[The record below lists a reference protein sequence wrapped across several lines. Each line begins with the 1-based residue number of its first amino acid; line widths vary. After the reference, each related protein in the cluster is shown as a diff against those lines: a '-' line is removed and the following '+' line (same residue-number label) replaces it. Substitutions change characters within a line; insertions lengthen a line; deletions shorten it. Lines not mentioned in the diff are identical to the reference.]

1 MPLLFSISAE
11 AKEAE
16 ESQQQEKVQQT
27 ERINEINTF
36 ESEYILPGGKGIN
49 VSIIL
54 KRLDVESVTLGFISG
69 FTGKEIQKLVEKE
82 KIQTDF
88 INLEEGHSRINVKIL
103 EDEKETAINSKG
115 PLVDNKSIE
124 KLYQK
129 LNNLKE
135 NDILVLSGSIPKG
148 IKEDIYEEICEK
160 IKDKNVKIVVDST
173 KNLLLNTLKYD
184 PFLIKPNHH
193 ELGEIFNVQIVNQDL
208 AIEYAKKLQQKGA
221 QNVLVSMGEKGSILL
236 DENGKSYKKAAI
248 SNKNVINTVGA
259 GDSMV
264 AGFLAG
270 YLKYKNYED
279 ALKLGIAS
287 ASATVNNVF
296 LGTKDEINEY
306 FNSF

>member
-1 MPLLFSISAE
+1 MIYTITLNPALDYIIKL
-11 AKEAE
+11 KEL
-16 ESQQQEKVQQT
+16 VP
-27 ERINEINTF
+27 NEINTS

-129 LNNLKE
+129 LSNLKE

-160 IKDKNVKIVVDST
+160 IKNKNVKIVVDST
-173 KNLLLNTLKYD
+173 KKLLLNTLKYR

-193 ELGEIFNVQIVNQDL
+193 ELGEIFNVQIVNQNQ

-221 QNVLVSMGEKGSILL
+221 RNVLVSMGSDGSVLL
-236 DENGKSYKKAAI
+236 DENGNTYKKDVI
-248 SNKNVINTVGA
+248 KNKKAINTVGA

-270 YLKYKNYED
+270 YLKFENYEK
-279 ALKLGIAS
+279 ALNLGISS
-287 ASATVNNVF
+287 ATATVNSVY
-296 LGTKDEINEY
+296 LGTKDEIIEY
-306 FNSF
+306 FNGF

>member
-1 MPLLFSISAE
+1 MIYTITLNPALDYIIKL
-11 AKEAE
+11 KEL
-16 ESQQQEKVQQT
+16 VP
-27 ERINEINTF
+27 NEINTS

>member
-1 MPLLFSISAE
+1 MIYTITLNPALDYIIKL
-11 AKEAE
+11 KEL
-16 ESQQQEKVQQT
+16 VP
-27 ERINEINTF
+27 NEINTF

-103 EDEKETAINSKG
+103 EDEKETSINSKG

-129 LNNLKE
+129 LSNLKD

-173 KNLLLNTLKYD
+173 KKLLLNTLKYR

-193 ELGEIFNVQIVNQDL
+193 ELGEIFNVQILNQDQ

-270 YLKYKNYED
+270 YLNYKNHED

>member
-1 MPLLFSISAE
+1 MIYTITLNPALDYIIKL
-11 AKEAE
+11 KEL
-16 ESQQQEKVQQT
+16 VP
-27 ERINEINTF
+27 NEINTS

-54 KRLDVESVTLGFISG
+54 KRLEVESVALGFISS

-129 LNNLKE
+129 LSNLKE

-173 KNLLLNTLKYD
+173 KNLLLNALKYD

>member
-1 MPLLFSISAE
+1 MIYTITLNPALDYIIKL
-11 AKEAE
+11 KEL
-16 ESQQQEKVQQT
+16 VP
-27 ERINEINTF
+27 NEINTS

-54 KRLDVESVTLGFISG
+54 KRLEVESVALGFISS

-129 LNNLKE
+129 LSNLKE

-173 KNLLLNTLKYD
+173 KKLLLNTLKYR

-193 ELGEIFNVQIVNQDL
+193 ELGEIFNVQILNQDQ

-270 YLKYKNYED
+270 YLNYKNHED

>member
-1 MPLLFSISAE
+1 MIYTITLNPALDYIIKL
-11 AKEAE
+11 KEL
-16 ESQQQEKVQQT
+16 VP
-27 ERINEINTF
+27 NEINTS

-54 KRLDVESVTLGFISG
+54 KRLEVESVALGFISS

-129 LNNLKE
+129 LSNLKE

-148 IKEDIYEEICEK
+148 IKEGIYEEICEK

-173 KNLLLNTLKYD
+173 KKLLLNTLKYR

-193 ELGEIFNVQIVNQDL
+193 ELGEIFNVQILNQDQ

-270 YLKYKNYED
+270 YLNYKNHED

>member
-1 MPLLFSISAE
+1 MIYTITLNPALDYIIKL
-11 AKEAE
+11 KEL
-16 ESQQQEKVQQT
+16 VP
-27 ERINEINTF
+27 NEINTS
-36 ESEYILPGGKGIN
+36 ESEYIIPGGKGIN

-82 KIQTDF
+82 KIQTDL

-103 EDEKETAINSKG
+103 ENEKETAINSKG

-124 KLYQK
+124 NLYQK

-160 IKDKNVKIVVDST
+160 IKGKNVKIVVDST
-173 KNLLLNTLKYD
+173 KKLLLNTLKYR

-193 ELGEIFNVQIVNQDL
+193 ELGEMFNVQILNQDQ

-221 QNVLVSMGEKGSILL
+221 RNVLVSMGEKGSVLL
-236 DENGKSYKKAAI
+236 DENGKSYKKDVI
-248 SNKNVINTVGA
+248 KNRNVVNTVGA

>member
-1 MPLLFSISAE
+1 MIYTITLNPALDYIVSL
-11 AKEAE
+11 KEL
-16 ESQQQEKVQQT
+16 VP
-27 ERINEINTF
+27 NEINTST
-36 ESEYILPGGKGIN
+36 SEYILPGGKGIN

-54 KRLDVESVTLGFISG
+54 KRLDVESVVLGFVSG
-69 FTGKEIQKLVEKE
+69 FTGMEIQSLVEDE
-82 KIQTDF
+82 KIRTDF
-88 INLEEGHSRINVKIL
+88 INLESGHSRINVKIL

-124 KLYQK
+124 NLYQK

-160 IKDKNVKIVVDST
+160 IKGKNVKIVVDST
-173 KNLLLNTLKYD
+173 KKLLLNTLKYE

-193 ELGEIFNVQIVNQDL
+193 ELGEIFNVQIVNQDQ

-221 QNVLVSMGEKGSILL
+221 RNVLVSMGEKGSVLL
-236 DENGKSYKKAAI
+236 DENGKFYKKDI
-248 SNKNVINTVGA
+248 IKNKNVVNTVGA

>member
-1 MPLLFSISAE
+1 MIYTITLNPALDYIIKL
-11 AKEAE
+11 KEL
-16 ESQQQEKVQQT
+16 VP
-27 ERINEINTF
+27 NEINTS

-54 KRLDVESVTLGFISG
+54 KRLEVESVTLGFISG

-129 LNNLKE
+129 LSNLKE

-148 IKEDIYEEICEK
+148 IKEEIYEEICEK

-173 KNLLLNTLKYD
+173 KKLLLNTLKYR

-193 ELGEIFNVQIVNQDL
+193 ELGEIFNVQILNQDQ

-270 YLKYKNYED
+270 YLNYKNYED

>member
-1 MPLLFSISAE
+1 MIYTITLNPALDYIIKL
-11 AKEAE
+11 KEL
-16 ESQQQEKVQQT
+16 VP
-27 ERINEINTF
+27 NEINTS

-296 LGTKDEINEY
+296 LGTKDEINED

>member
-1 MPLLFSISAE
+1 MIYTITLNPALDYIIKL
-11 AKEAE
+11 KEL
-16 ESQQQEKVQQT
+16 VP
-27 ERINEINTF
+27 NEINTS

-173 KNLLLNTLKYD
+173 KKLLLNTLKYR

-193 ELGEIFNVQIVNQDL
+193 ELGEIFNVQILNQDQ

>member
-1 MPLLFSISAE
+1 MIYTITLNPALDYIIKL
-11 AKEAE
+11 KEL
-16 ESQQQEKVQQT
+16 VP
-27 ERINEINTF
+27 NEINTS

-129 LNNLKE
+129 LSNLKD

-173 KNLLLNTLKYD
+173 KKLLLNTLKYR

-193 ELGEIFNVQIVNQDL
+193 ELGEIFNVQILNQDQ

-221 QNVLVSMGEKGSILL
+221 QNVLVSMGKKGSILL

-270 YLKYKNYED
+270 YLNYKNHED

>member
-1 MPLLFSISAE
+1 MIYTITLNPALDYIISLKKLVA
-11 AKEAE
+11 
-16 ESQQQEKVQQT
+16 
-27 ERINEINTF
+27 NEINTST
-36 ESEYILPGGKGIN
+36 SEYILPGGKGIN

-54 KRLDVESVTLGFISG
+54 KRLDVESVILGFVSG
-69 FTGKEIQKLVEKE
+69 FTGEEIQSLVEDE
-82 KIQTDF
+82 KIRTDF

>member
-1 MPLLFSISAE
+1 MIYTITLNPTLDYIIKL
-11 AKEAE
+11 KEL
-16 ESQQQEKVQQT
+16 VP
-27 ERINEINTF
+27 NEINTS

-69 FTGKEIQKLVEKE
+69 FTGKEIQKFVEKE

-103 EDEKETAINSKG
+103 ENEKETAINSKG

-124 KLYQK
+124 NLYQK

-173 KNLLLNTLKYD
+173 KKLLLNTLKYR

-193 ELGEIFNVQIVNQDL
+193 ELGEMFNVQILNQDQ
-208 AIEYAKKLQQKGA
+208 AIEYAKKLQKEGA
-221 QNVLVSMGEKGSILL
+221 RNVLVSMGEKGSVLL
-236 DENGKSYKKAAI
+236 DENGKSYKKDVI
-248 SNKNVINTVGA
+248 KSRNVVNTVGA

>member
-1 MPLLFSISAE
+1 MIYTITLNPALDYIIKL
-11 AKEAE
+11 KEL
-16 ESQQQEKVQQT
+16 VP
-27 ERINEINTF
+27 NEINTS

-103 EDEKETAINSKG
+103 ENEKETAINSKG

-124 KLYQK
+124 NLYQK

-173 KNLLLNTLKYD
+173 KKLLLNTLKYR

-193 ELGEIFNVQIVNQDL
+193 ELGEMFNVQILNQDQ
-208 AIEYAKKLQQKGA
+208 AIEYAKKLQKEGA
-221 QNVLVSMGEKGSILL
+221 RNVLVSMGEKGSVLL
-236 DENGKSYKKAAI
+236 DENGKVYKKDI
-248 SNKNVINTVGA
+248 IKNRNVVNTVGA

>member
-1 MPLLFSISAE
+1 MIYTITLNPALDYIIKL
-11 AKEAE
+11 KEL
-16 ESQQQEKVQQT
+16 VP
-27 ERINEINTF
+27 NEINTS

-69 FTGKEIQKLVEKE
+69 FTGKEIQTLVEKE

-103 EDEKETAINSKG
+103 ENEKETAINSKG

-124 KLYQK
+124 NLYQK

-173 KNLLLNTLKYD
+173 KKLLLNTLKYR

-193 ELGEIFNVQIVNQDL
+193 ELGEIFNVQIENQNQ
-208 AIEYAKKLQQKGA
+208 AIEYAKKLQQEGA
-221 QNVLVSMGEKGSILL
+221 RNVLVSMGEKGSVLL
-236 DENGKSYKKAAI
+236 DENEKSYKKDVI
-248 SNKNVINTVGA
+248 KSRNVVNTVGA

>member
-1 MPLLFSISAE
+1 MIYTITLNPALDYIIKL
-11 AKEAE
+11 KEL
-16 ESQQQEKVQQT
+16 VP
-27 ERINEINTF
+27 NEINTS

-54 KRLDVESVTLGFISG
+54 KRLNVESVTLGFISG
-69 FTGKEIQKLVEKE
+69 FTGKEIKKLVEKE

-129 LNNLKE
+129 LSNLKE

-173 KNLLLNTLKYD
+173 KKLLLNTLKYR

-193 ELGEIFNVQIVNQDL
+193 ELGEIFNVQILNQDQ

-270 YLKYKNYED
+270 YLNYKNHED